1 MNNPQWELLYVL
13 PNLNLK
19 ESFEGDFIAIV
30 PFGDERLQKILSS
43 SKVAK
48 ILISNFRTETGK
60 HVKPCALIWSGNVP
74 TSVKNI
80 NAVVDFRNSLAIS
93 CLIRGC
99 ERAINSK
106 NVFEPTYSDH
116 FDFSPVTPS
125 KKGEGFV
132 ISTPSTI
139 GRWPKVDEF
148 YGHTYPHIP
157 IFDEFK
163 AMPDKFLVE
172 KILKQ
177 WSHKYVAP
185 ARNSETS
192 KLLFRSLEIAY
203 QALLSPY
210 RHSTLYEFGTYLSLW
225 TSAFEILA
233 QKGQKKKVGY
243 KDVLK
248 LLGQFK
254 WGENKLDNRRYN
266 VFKEKSKPKGNL
278 NQKLYRELN
287 DARND
292 FFHGNPVTEKRL
304 FPFRNKD
311 RPLLQH
317 LAPVLYWT
325 ALTVYLPR
333 LTRRKKVDRVGV
345 AVQESWNKFR
355 YMEAILSAIGVKS
368 EELYR
373 KRNKSG
379 GS

>member
-1 MNNPQWELLYVL
+1 MQKIKWELIFVL
-13 PNLNLK
+13 PNLNIEK
-19 ESFEGDFIAIV
+19 PYNSEYISIV

-48 ILISNFRTETGK
+48 ILTSNFRTETGEQ
-60 HVKPCALIWSGNVP
+60 VKPCALIWSENVP
-74 TSVKNI
+74 DSAKNI

-93 CLIRGC
+93 CLIHGC
-99 ERAINSK
+99 ERAINSN
-106 NVFEPTYSDH
+106 NVSEPTYSDH
-116 FDFSPVTPS
+116 FDFSPVTLS

-139 GRWPKVDEF
+139 GIWPKVDEF

-157 IFDEFK
+157 IFEQFK
-163 AMPDKFLVE
+163 AVPDKFLVE

-177 WSHKYVAP
+177 WTHRYIAP
-185 ARNSETS
+185 ARNSEAS
-192 KLLFRSLEIAY
+192 RLLLRSLEVAY

-243 KDVLK
+243 KDVLE

-254 WGENKLDNRRYN
+254 WSENKLDNRRYN

-278 NQKLYRELN
+278 VQKLYRELN

-292 FFHGNPVTEKRL
+292 FFHGNPVTERRL

-311 RPLLQH
+311 RPPLQH

-325 ALTVYLPR
+325 ALSVYLPR
-333 LTRRKKVDRVGV
+333 LTRRKKVDRFGI
-345 AVQESWNKFR
+345 AIQESWNKFH

-373 KRNKSG
+373 KKK
-379 GS
+379 